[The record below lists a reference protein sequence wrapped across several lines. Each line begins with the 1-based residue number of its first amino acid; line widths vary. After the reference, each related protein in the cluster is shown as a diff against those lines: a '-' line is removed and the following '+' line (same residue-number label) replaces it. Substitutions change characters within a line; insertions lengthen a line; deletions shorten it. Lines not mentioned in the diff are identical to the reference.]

1 MNKKFNIN
9 TFNEILMKCIPAKK
23 RKELLENELQTA
35 YALKIEAMEKLVECL
50 NHGNT
55 YEEILQK
62 INNIDSNCNE
72 VAKMLEAC
80 VDYEERGDNNDTE

>member
-1 MNKKFNIN
+1 MNKKLTIN

-23 RKELLENELQTA
+23 RKELLEIELQTA

-62 INNIDSNCNE
+62 LIILILTVMRLLKCLKRVRVLRKSKWD
-72 VAKMLEAC
+72 VI
-80 VDYEERGDNNDTE
+80 

>member
-1 MNKKFNIN
+1 MNKKFTTN

-23 RKELLENELQTA
+23 RKELLEIELQTA

-72 VAKMLEAC
+72 IAKILETC
-80 VDYEERGDNNDTE
+80 EGFEEK

>member
-23 RKELLENELQTA
+23 RKELLEIELQTA
-35 YALKIEAMEKLVECL
+35 YARKIEVMEKLVECL
-50 NHGNT
+50 NHGNN

-72 VAKMLEAC
+72 IAKMLETC
-80 VDYEERGDNNDTE
+80 EGFEEK

>member
-1 MNKKFNIN
+1 MNKKFTTN

-23 RKELLENELQTA
+23 RKELLEIELQTA

-72 VAKMLEAC
+72 IAKMLETC
-80 VDYEERGDNNDTE
+80 EGFEEK

>member
-23 RKELLENELQTA
+23 RKELLEIELQTA

-62 INNIDSNCNE
+62 INNIDSNCDKI
-72 VAKMLEAC
+72 AKMLETC
-80 VDYEERGDNNDTE
+80 EGYEERGDNNDTE

>member
-1 MNKKFNIN
+1 MNKKININ
-9 TFNEILMKCIPAKK
+9 TFNEILMKCISAKK
-23 RKELLENELQTA
+23 RKELLEIELQTA
-35 YALKIEAMEKLVECL
+35 YALKIEAMEKLVERL

>member
-1 MNKKFNIN
+1 MYSS
-9 TFNEILMKCIPAKK
+9 EKK
-23 RKELLENELQTA
+23 RKELLEIELQTA
-35 YALKIEAMEKLVECL
+35 YARKIEVMEKLVECL

-72 VAKMLEAC
+72 IAKMLETC
-80 VDYEERGDNNDTE
+80 EGFEEK

>member
-1 MNKKFNIN
+1 MNKKININ
-9 TFNEILMKCIPAKK
+9 TFNEILMKCISAKK
-23 RKELLENELQTA
+23 RKELLEIELQTA
-35 YALKIEAMEKLVECL
+35 YARKIEVMEKLVECL

-72 VAKMLEAC
+72 IAKMLETC
-80 VDYEERGDNNDTE
+80 EGFEEK

>member
-1 MNKKFNIN
+1 MNKKLTIN

-23 RKELLENELQTA
+23 RKELLEIELQTA
-35 YALKIEAMEKLVECL
+35 YARKIEVMEKLVECL

-62 INNIDSNCNE
+62 N
-72 VAKMLEAC
+72 
-80 VDYEERGDNNDTE
+80 

>member
-1 MNKKFNIN
+1 MNKKLTIN

-23 RKELLENELQTA
+23 RKELLEIELQTA
-35 YALKIEAMEKLVECL
+35 YARKIEVMEKLVECL

>member
-1 MNKKFNIN
+1 MYSS
-9 TFNEILMKCIPAKK
+9 EKK
-23 RKELLENELQTA
+23 RKELLEIELQTA
-35 YALKIEAMEKLVECL
+35 YARKIEVMEKLVECL

-72 VAKMLEAC
+72 IAKMLETC
-80 VDYEERGDNNDTE
+80 KGFEEK

>member
-1 MNKKFNIN
+1 MYSS
-9 TFNEILMKCIPAKK
+9 EKK
-23 RKELLENELQTA
+23 RKELLEIELQTA

-72 VAKMLEAC
+72 IAKMLETC
-80 VDYEERGDNNDTE
+80 KGFEEK

>member
-23 RKELLENELQTA
+23 RKELLEIELQTA

-72 VAKMLEAC
+72 IAKMLEAC

>member
-1 MNKKFNIN
+1 MNKKFTTN

-23 RKELLENELQTA
+23 RKELLEIELQTA

-62 INNIDSNCNE
+62 INNIDSNFNE
-72 VAKMLEAC
+72 IAKMLETC
-80 VDYEERGDNNDTE
+80 EGFEEK

>member
-1 MNKKFNIN
+1 
-9 TFNEILMKCIPAKK
+9 MKCIPAKK
-23 RKELLENELQTA
+23 RKELLEIELQTA

-72 VAKMLEAC
+72 IAKMLETC
-80 VDYEERGDNNDTE
+80 EDFEERDEQ

>member
-1 MNKKFNIN
+1 MNKKLTIN

-23 RKELLENELQTA
+23 RKELLEIELQTA

-50 NHGNT
+50 NHGNN

-72 VAKMLEAC
+72 IAKMLETC
-80 VDYEERGDNNDTE
+80 EGFEEK